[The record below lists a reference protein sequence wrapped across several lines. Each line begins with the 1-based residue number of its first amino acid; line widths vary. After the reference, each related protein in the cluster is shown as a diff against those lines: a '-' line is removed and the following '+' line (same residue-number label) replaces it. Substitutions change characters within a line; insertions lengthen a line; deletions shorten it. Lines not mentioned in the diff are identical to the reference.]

1 MTEGT
6 GKSLHPEVRAALI
19 IIFQLGKSPP
29 PCPEYLV
36 EIGPMVIPELLD
48 QTNFGNMS
56 VYQNFR
62 ARLKT
67 VPRKISP
74 LYGNHAAREEQKWD
88 PEDLQILRMLKERW
102 QHHQV
107 VAHLTEFMARRPR

>member
-6 GKSLHPEVRAALI
+6 EKSLHPEVREALI
-19 IIFQLGKSPP
+19 IIFQLGENPP
-29 PCPEYLV
+29 RCPEYFIEV
-36 EIGPMVIPELLD
+36 GPMVIPELLN
-48 QTNFGNMS
+48 QTSFGKMP

-74 LYGNHAAREEQKWD
+74 LYGNHAAREEQKWS
-88 PEDLQILRMLKERW
+88 PEDLQILRMLKQGW
-102 QHHQV
+102 QRHQV
-107 VAHLTEFMARRPR
+107 VAHLTAFMARRPR